1 MNGEQSGFNRDV
13 IVSLTNDSKSE
24 KQLKV
29 CSNDRS
35 SFFIGL
41 PKETNNTYQLGLMS
55 SYPINF
61 QINVSQETGE
71 NTYAGKVE
79 TPSLICLLF
88 DSLIS
93 ILFQPNGMSPMVR
106 FDCYDL

>member
-41 PKETNNTYQLGLMS
+41 PKETNNAYKL
-55 SYPINF
+55 
-61 QINVSQETGE
+61 
-71 NTYAGKVE
+71 
-79 TPSLICLLF
+79 
-88 DSLIS
+88 
-93 ILFQPNGMSPMVR
+93 
-106 FDCYDL
+106 